1 MIRSTVCLALLLF
14 LFLGG
19 FSIAHAQDKSPKYA
33 NEFLNLGVGARGFGM
48 ANSQVAIAND
58 VTAAYWNPAGLTG
71 MKEKYQFSLMHAELF
86 AGISKYDYL
95 GFAMRLDSVSALG
108 VTFIRF
114 GIDDIP
120 DTRFLYDANGALN
133 YDNVRFFSAADYA
146 LLLSYAREMDF
157 LEGLS
162 LAANFKILY
171 RSVGQFANAWGFGL
185 DASALY
191 VVNDWRFG
199 LMLRDITGTF
209 TAWNH
214 NTEEIQSIYTQTG
227 NDIPE
232 TSLEIAL
239 PRMILGAGK
248 RFPIKQNWGILPS
261 IDMIITFDG
270 QRNALVSSKTV
281 SMDAVFGLETDY
293 KQIAFLRAGVGNVQD
308 VKNFDGS
315 TSKQVQPSFGLGV
328 KLGQLTI
335 DYALTDMAN
344 RSDALYSHIFSVT
357 VRLDK

>member
-1 MIRSTVCLALLLF
+1 MMFVSLF
-14 LFLGG
+14 EGL
-19 FSIAHAQDKSPKYA
+19 AQDNSPKYA

-48 ANSQVAIAND
+48 ANTQVAIADD
-58 VTAAYWNPAGLTG
+58 VTAAYWNPAGLTQI
-71 MKEKYQFSLMHAELF
+71 KEKYQFSFMHAELF

-95 GFAMRLDSVSALG
+95 GFAMQIDSVSTLG
-108 VTFIRF
+108 ASFIRF

-133 YDNVRFFSAADYA
+133 FNNIQFFSAADYA
-146 LLLSYAREMDF
+146 LLLSYAREMGF
-157 LEGLS
+157 LTGLS
-162 LAANFKILY
+162 VAANFKIIY
-171 RSVGQFANAWGFGL
+171 RNVGSFANAWGFGL
-185 DASALY
+185 DVGATYS
-191 VVNDWRFG
+191 VKKWRFG

-214 NTEEIQSIYTQTG
+214 NTDEIQTVYTQTG

-239 PRMILGAGK
+239 PRVILGLGK
-248 RFPIKQNWGILPS
+248 RFEIKENWGILPS
-261 IDMIITFDG
+261 TDIVITFDG
-270 QRNALVSSKTV
+270 KRNALVSSNTI
-281 SMDAVFGLETDY
+281 SLDGVFGLEADY

-308 VKNFDGS
+308 IKNFDGS
-315 TSKQVQPSFGLGV
+315 TSKQVQPSFGLGIRISQ
-328 KLGQLTI
+328 LGI

-344 RSDALYSHIFSVT
+344 QSDALYSHIFSIT